1 MGLYAG
7 GVWKGTGSPINTSPV
22 VNSGQADF
30 SFAASATAVQPFD
43 SIWDIAASST
53 SNVYVAAGGVGMF
66 YGNDNGGVFRFN
78 GTVWQGINGST
89 TGAPY
94 NIVAESGYSMQQ
106 YYAVSIVGS
115 TTYAGGI
122 AGNVLT
128 RSSGGTWSAV
138 PGLSAGLNP
147 YIRYFVAGSSGTPLV
162 NVPFDD
168 KPLTSTNG
176 TTWSTVSVSQA
187 GFERIQFLQVAQG
200 SSSNIWVAGTQ
211 KGVFYSAD
219 TGVSW
224 TRASMG
230 GVFADLAVNAVGF
243 RPGTNTA
250 FAADYDGNRYCSST
264 NGVTW
269 KSAGSQLP
277 AGVNAMRVVNG
288 TLYYLTDGAGM
299 IAETGTCP

>member
-1 MGLYAG
+1 
-7 GVWKGTGSPINTSPV
+7 
-22 VNSGQADF
+22 
-30 SFAASATAVQPFD
+30 
-43 SIWDIAASST
+43 
-53 SNVYVAAGGVGMF
+53 
-66 YGNDNGGVFRFN
+66 
-78 GTVWQGINGST
+78 
-89 TGAPY
+89 
-94 NIVAESGYSMQQ
+94 
-106 YYAVSIVGS
+106 
-115 TTYAGGI
+115 
-122 AGNVLT
+122 
-128 RSSGGTWSAV
+128 
-138 PGLSAGLNP
+138 
-147 YIRYFVAGSSGTPLV
+147 
-162 NVPFDD
+162 
-168 KPLTSTNG
+168 
-176 TTWSTVSVSQA
+176 VSVSQA